1 MCSVTTTMARPTTPP
16 ERKSAF
22 PPWGSI
28 VLPACVLWG
37 TLIGVLAGKYFG
49 SIPIGAAIGA
59 AIGVGLGLAL
69 FAAAIV
75 IASRRF

>member
-1 MCSVTTTMARPTTPP
+1 MANPTRPP

-28 VLPACVLWG
+28 VLPASVLWG
-37 TLIGVLAGKYFG
+37 TLLGVLAGKYFG
-49 SIPIGAAIGA
+49 SMAIGAAIGA
-59 AIGVGLGLAL
+59 GIGVGLGLAL
-69 FAAAIV
+69 FAAAVV